1 VTVSDLD
8 ARRRALTDFSSNILV
23 EAAAGT
29 GKTSLMAA
37 RVAMMIASGIEPS
50 KIAAITFTEPAAS
63 ELEARIRWTISELRA
78 GKPPRRLLKSSL
90 TLWALTSLPILR
102 PRPPTLMKS
111 PPRQSTDSARAFFA
125 LTG

>member
-1 VTVSDLD
+1 MIVPDLD
-8 ARRRALTDFSSNILV
+8 ARRRALTDFGSNILV

-63 ELEARIRWTISELRA
+63 ELEARIRWTIGELRG
-78 GKPPRRLLKSSL
+78 GKIPP
-90 TLWALTSLPILR
+90 ALAKVVTTPL
-102 PRPPTLMKS
+102 
-111 PPRQSTDSARAFFA
+111 SA
-125 LTG
+125 